1 MDITPKNLIHHELIG
16 LPVEIVA
23 SANQNQIGL
32 KGKIVDETRN
42 MFMIEKEDHRIKNT
56 AKEGVT
62 FVFTLSDLGHTE
74 VKVNGNLL
82 LARPE
87 NRIQKRG

>member
-16 LPVEIVA
+16 LTTKIVA
-23 SANQNQIGL
+23 STAPNQIGL

-42 MFMIEKEDHRIKNT
+42 MFMIEKEDHRIKKT

-62 FVFTLSDLGHTE
+62 FVFMLSDAK
-74 VKVNGNLL
+74 VKVNGKLL

-87 NRIQKRG
+87 NRVQKRR

>member
-1 MDITPKNLIHHELIG
+1 MNIAPKNLIHHELIG

-23 SANQNQIGL
+23 STNPNQVGL

-42 MFMIEKEDHRIKNT
+42 MFMIEKKDHRIKKT

-62 FVFTLSDLGHTE
+62 FVFTLSDVG